1 MPALYQLTAGLH
13 ILAAVIWIGGMLFL
27 ALVLGPY
34 ARSLDP
40 ARRTEIFAE
49 TGLRFR
55 AVSWVAIG
63 MLVITGLGNLSFRGA
78 WASVL
83 DTTSTLFWKLLLVA
97 VMIILSFLHDFALGP
112 RALANPEATFVRSL
126 SGWLGRLNVLLGLG
140 VLYLAMRLAR
150 GG

>member
-1 MPALYQLTAGLH
+1 MPALYQLTVGLH
-13 ILAAVIWIGGMLFL
+13 ILAAVIYIGGMLFI

-40 ARRTEIFAE
+40 ARRIEIFVK
-49 TGLRFR
+49 TGQRFR
-55 AVSWVAIG
+55 SLSWVAIG
-63 MLVITGLGNLSFRGA
+63 VLVITGFGNLSFRGR
-78 WASVL
+78 WVL
-83 DTTSTLFWKLLLVA
+83 DVTQPLFWKLLLVA
-97 VMIILSFLHDFALGP
+97 VMVVFSFLHDFVLGP
-112 RALANPEATFVRSL
+112 RALANPEAAFLRGL